1 MPMDFHTSVLRGGE
15 WVTETRNLHEI
26 LKANSNAKGSAR
38 PRLLKPPQCGI
49 LSRTVVESPQVRFI
63 LPLRLRSSRDNDVA
77 FIGDHF
83 VEIRELQADGQ
94 FKDIAKKTD
103 FGSRIRNASVIGSS
117 NAEPIVKTEHSS
129 TPPEVSSQASLLPP
143 QLLLLVLE
151 CGDCVFIF
159 LRPTPGDEFEFVS
172 TRFASRKEQQLNY
185 PGFHLAVDPSSRYMA
200 LAAAQDF
207 FVVYELESVKK
218 LSHDY
223 MNNRPLNPIKAYRLR
238 AVQGVIHKV
247 TFLYPR
253 PEDEH
258 HHVIL
263 LLLVV
268 KDGKSRMVTYE
279 WELGN
284 DLKAVFA
291 EEKTGYRMPIENQ
304 MPLLLIPL
312 TVKSAFIAVSPNQLA
327 VCTEGLH
334 GPPHFDTIE
343 ISPHSATTAHYG
355 LMGPLW
361 TAWARP
367 FRLPPYFRNQDC
379 IYLAREDGVVFYLE
393 SDADGTVERSTPM
406 DTFDC
411 NISSAFACPIVPDA
425 DVLVLGSDSGPGGW
439 FKAMSRQH
447 PEHLGTLENWSPAV
461 DFATTDECL
470 TWNQAVDEKE
480 EAVLPWLDRSLRKPD
495 RVFATAGCGKKG
507 SITEYRYGLKASIGL
522 EMEYGPGL
530 KLAWLFPSRHSTQ
543 PNGFHLLLSKPD
555 CTEVLYMEQD
565 CSEASGADSSTIAY
579 DLSSPTLA
587 VAHSERLL
595 VQITANFVTLVTPDR
610 HAQFS
615 YGEILAGRTDL
626 TICDACILDDRCAIS
641 TYNGPE
647 FQVHVFKIDSE
658 DLSLIGVN
666 SINVEGDVTA
676 LAMNEQHNVLAGIWK
691 HNRPFLLSFSLQK
704 GYQDPEEIDLL
715 EDLMRKAGHT
725 RHETQSAIEPISSIG
740 SIPDAVIVGTRC
752 GEVITLTHE
761 AGSDQLVIES
771 EKFGTAAVK
780 ITRACAPQTNDCEP
794 ALLISCDRNL
804 VLLGAHRS
812 GSGPAVQFKTKLQVW
827 PVAEGNLGAPT
838 PPVDYVV
845 AWDLPSENQD
855 VSQLLIISGP
865 RLLLA
870 ELGQK
875 PGPVHRQIPIGGTPT
890 KIIYSQ
896 TLQCLVVAVNIGDKP
911 TLMFI
916 DPDSGEDIG
925 VPTDKTFSRIDK
937 NGDPIEFV
945 SGLGKPGDRIM
956 GLKEWEAKKEKDVW
970 RFIIV
975 ITRYGRLLVVST
987 KKEALAPDQ
996 PGQPRI
1002 VYWLRF
1008 QKKSLDRPVYSVLSY
1023 NDGLIYC
1030 VGQTIHW
1037 DVLDHADK
1045 KLKTIKTYELTSP
1058 AISLRIVNNR
1068 LMVLTNSS
1076 SLEIINPVVGQGDES
1091 PAGLLHVD
1099 PKNRNATHM
1108 MEIAGPQPEQ
1118 PLGSIVLVADRDC
1131 GVAGLW
1137 IPWQIPGKEC
1147 EQLFEA
1153 ELPTSVRRFR
1163 RGRTRPIWEQQRH
1176 VPKFGRLPSTIDD
1189 ADILGIS
1196 LDGLMQHFTL
1206 INTEAWRFL
1215 RFIQNMAMTSEEL
1228 CPFTYKRVNLGEFN
1242 PEPRA
1247 GRGLEMHIDGD
1258 LLRRCLEKRVLERLI
1273 SSSEHVE
1280 RFGQL
1285 LDELVDNLGGRERYF
1300 QLAYEIIE
1308 YFLRPVL

>member
-1 MPMDFHTSVLRGGE
+1 MDFHTSVLRGGE
-15 WVTETRNLHEI
+15 WVTETRSVHEV
-26 LKANSNAKGSAR
+26 LKATSNAKGSAR

-49 LSRTVVESPQVRFI
+49 LSRTVFESPQVRFI

-77 FIGDHF
+77 FVGNNF
-83 VEIRELQADGQ
+83 VEIRELQPDGQ
-94 FKDIAKKTD
+94 FRDIAMKND

-117 NAEPIVKTEHSS
+117 DAEPIVKTEYGL
-129 TPPEVSSQASLLPP
+129 TPPEISSQASLLPP

-159 LRPTPGDEFEFVS
+159 LRPTPGDEFEFVT
-172 TRFASRKEQQLNY
+172 TRFASRKEQQQLNY
-185 PGFHLAVDPSSRYMA
+185 PGFHLAVDPSSRYMV

-207 FVVYELESVKK
+207 FVVYELESLER

-238 AVQGVIHKV
+238 AVQGVIHKI

-291 EEKTGYRMPIENQ
+291 EEKTGYRMSTENQ
-304 MPLLLIPL
+304 MPLFLIPL
-312 TVKSAFIAVSPNQLA
+312 TVTSAFLVVSRNQLA
-327 VCTEGLH
+327 VCTGGLH
-334 GPPHFDTIE
+334 GPPHFNTVG
-343 ISPHSATTAHYG
+343 ISQHSATAAHYG
-355 LMGPLW
+355 RDEPLW

-367 FRLPPYFRNQDC
+367 FRLPPYFRNKDC
-379 IYLAREDGVVFYLE
+379 IYLAREDGVVLFLE
-393 SDADGTVERSTPM
+393 SDADASVKGCTHM

-425 DVLVLGSDSGPGGW
+425 DVLVLGGDSGPGGW
-439 FKAMSRQH
+439 WKNVLGVLKTGRQLLTSQQ
-447 PEHLGTLENWSPAV
+447 PMNVRLGIKVAVRKKTPCAPGWSAVSENPI
-461 DFATTDECL
+461 EY
-470 TWNQAVDEKE
+470 
-480 EAVLPWLDRSLRKPD
+480 LPQL
-495 RVFATAGCGKKG
+495 
-507 SITEYRYGLKASIGL
+507 
-522 EMEYGPGL
+522 
-530 KLAWLFPSRHSTQ
+530 
-543 PNGFHLLLSKPD
+543 
-555 CTEVLYMEQD
+555 D
-565 CSEASGADSSTIAY
+565 CSEASAADSSTVAY

-587 VAHSERLL
+587 IAYSERLL
-595 VQITANFVTLVTPDR
+595 VQITANFVTLVAPDK

-615 YGEILAGRTDL
+615 YSEILAGQTV

-641 TYNGPE
+641 SYNGPE
-647 FQVHVFKIDSE
+647 FQIHVFKIDCVN
-658 DLSLIGVN
+658 LSLIGVN
-666 SINVEGDVTA
+666 SISVEGDVTA
-676 LAMNEQHNVLAGIWK
+676 LVMTEQQNVLAGIWK
-691 HNRPFLLSFSLQK
+691 HGRPFLLSFSLQN

-715 EDLMRKAGHT
+715 EDPMREAGHVGQA
-725 RHETQSAIEPISSIG
+725 TQSAIEPISSIG
-740 SIPDAVIVGTRC
+740 SIPDAVIVGTRS

-761 AGSDQLVIES
+761 AGSDHLVIDC
-771 EKFGTAAVK
+771 EKFGTAAVN
-780 ITRACAPQTNDCEP
+780 ITRARASQTNGCGP
-794 ALLISCDRNL
+794 VLLVSCNQNL

-812 GSGPAVQFKTKLQVW
+812 GNGPAVQFKTKHQVW
-827 PVAEGNLGAPT
+827 PVTEGNLGAPT

-845 AWDLPSENQD
+845 AWDLPSENRD

-870 ELGQK
+870 ELRQK

-890 KIIYSQ
+890 TVIYSQ
-896 TLQCLVVAVNIGDKP
+896 TLQCLVVAVNKGNKP

-925 VPTDKTFSRIDK
+925 VPTDKNLSRIDK
-937 NGDPIEFV
+937 NGDLIEFV
-945 SGLGKPGDRIM
+945 SGLGKPDDRIM
-956 GLKEWEAKKEKDVW
+956 GLEEWEAKKEKDVW

-975 ITRYGRLLVVST
+975 ITKSGRLLVLST

-1008 QKKSLDRPVYSVLSY
+1008 QKKSLDLPVYSVLSY

-1030 VGQTIHW
+1030 VGRTIYW
-1037 DVLDHADK
+1037 DILDHADK
-1045 KLKTIKTYELTSP
+1045 KLKTIKTHELPSP
-1058 AISLRIVNNR
+1058 AISLRIVNSK
-1068 LMVLTNSS
+1068 LVVLTNSN

-1091 PAGLLHVD
+1091 PSGLLHVD

-1108 MEIAGPQPEQ
+1108 MEIAGPQPEE

-1137 IPWQIPGKEC
+1137 VPWQIPGKEC
-1147 EQLFEA
+1147 EQLFEV
-1153 ELPTSVRRFR
+1153 ELPSSIRRFR
-1163 RGRTRPIWEQQRH
+1163 RGRTRPVWEQQRH
-1176 VPKFGRLPSTIDD
+1176 VPKYGRLPSTVDD

-1196 LDGLMQHFTL
+1196 LDGSTQHFTL
-1206 INTEAWRFL
+1206 VNTEAWRFL
-1215 RFIQNMAMTSEEL
+1215 RFIQNIAMTSEEL
-1228 CPFTYKRVNLGEFN
+1228 CPFTYKRVNLANFD

-1247 GRGLEMHIDGD
+1247 GKGLEMHIDGD
-1258 LLRRCLEKRVLERLI
+1258 LLRRCLEKRVLERLV

-1285 LDELVDNLGGRERYF
+1285 LSELVHDLGGRERYF
-1300 QLAYEIIE
+1300 QLAYGIIE